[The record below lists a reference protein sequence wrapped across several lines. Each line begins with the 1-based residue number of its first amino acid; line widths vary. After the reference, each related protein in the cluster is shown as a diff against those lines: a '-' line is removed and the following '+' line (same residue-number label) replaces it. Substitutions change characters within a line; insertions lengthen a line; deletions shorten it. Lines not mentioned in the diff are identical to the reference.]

1 MNLIVSLGTYHFSDE
16 YSVQYLPYFRHP
28 WDVTKVFVNQ
38 SSLRT
43 KSSYNSHREHKKSS
57 ITQVLLIMF
66 SLYTSSNTNPITIS
80 TEVAWTDTA
89 AGMSTAVAIPK
100 FGDIMHSSEGT
111 IFPWSGSDPDSEI
124 QCFSYKESD
133 KIWNYVGT
141 YDETKAR
148 RNKGAEHIGMYRMLG
163 FKYSTKIKENCTT
176 FTGTTPYNGITPKDN
191 TPTMTLTNYKQS
203 TTCRHMIIN
212 GLFDLFI
219 IVNTI
224 CNYWTRIRLIL

>member
-1 MNLIVSLGTYHFSDE
+1 ML
-16 YSVQYLPYFRHP
+16 
-28 WDVTKVFVNQ
+28 
-38 SSLRT
+38 
-43 KSSYNSHREHKKSS
+43 
-57 ITQVLLIMF
+57 
-66 SLYTSSNTNPITIS
+66 
-80 TEVAWTDTA
+80 
-89 AGMSTAVAIPK
+89 AG
-100 FGDIMHSSEGT
+100 EGT
-111 IFPWSGSDPDSEI
+111 IFPWSGSDPDSKT
-124 QCFSYKESD
+124 QYFSCKESD
-133 KIWNYVGT
+133 TTWNYVET
-141 YDETKAR
+141 YNETKPR
-148 RNKGAEHIGMYRMLG
+148 HKGAEHIGMYLMPG

>member
-163 FKYSTKIKENCTT
+163 FKYSTKIVLHSLARR
-176 FTGTTPYNGITPKDN
+176 
-191 TPTMTLTNYKQS
+191 PTMESPPRTTLPPWY
-203 TTCRHMIIN
+203 
-212 GLFDLFI
+212 
-219 IVNTI
+219 
-224 CNYWTRIRLIL
+224 